1 MTALSV
7 VQNACQKLGIARPTV
22 AFAST
27 DNQVLQLCALA
38 NDELRDL
45 SRAHSWTRLLKQQT
59 FTTVAQAV
67 QTGAVPTDFNW
78 YMNDTMW
85 NRGTQVKVGGPVS
98 PEDWQAFQAISLL
111 AIPNAVFRFRG
122 GDILIYPTPAAG
134 QTCAYEYGT
143 TYTVLSAASASQT
156 EYLADTDTAV
166 LDETIVAL
174 GVRWRFL
181 KSKGMDYSEDFRSY
195 EIAKQQAISRDGG
208 KQKVY
213 LGGYPRNPWNF
224 NIPQSNWPG

>member
-7 VQNACQKLGIARPTV
+7 VQSACLKLGIAQPNVVFT
-22 AFAST
+22 ST
-27 DNQVLQLCALA
+27 DPQTLQLAALM
-38 NDELRDL
+38 NDEGRDL
-45 SRAHSWTRLLKQQT
+45 SRAHNWTRLLKQQT
-59 FTTVAQAV
+59 FVSVAQAI
-67 QTGAVPTDFNW
+67 QTGAVPADFNW

-98 PEDWQAFQAISLL
+98 PEDWQAFQAIALL

-143 TYTVLSAASASQT
+143 TQWVLSNASAPQT
-156 EYLADTDTAV
+156 QYLADTDTAL
-166 LDETIVAL
+166 LDETIIAL

-181 KSKGMDYSEDFRSY
+181 KSKGMDYAEDFRSY
-195 EIAKQQAISRDGG
+195 EIAKQQAVARDGG

-224 NIPQSNWPG
+224 NIPSSSWPG

>member
-1 MTALSV
+1 M
-7 VQNACQKLGIARPTV
+7 
-22 AFAST
+22 
-27 DNQVLQLCALA
+27 
-38 NDELRDL
+38 NDEGRDL
-45 SRAHSWTRLLKQQT
+45 SRAHNWTSLLKQQT

-67 QTGAVPTDFNW
+67 QTNAVPTDFNW

-98 PEDWQAFQAISLL
+98 AEDWQAFQAIALL

-143 TYTVLSAASASQT
+143 TYWVNGSKTAFS
-156 EYLADTDTAV
+156 ADTDTAV
-166 LDETIVAL
+166 LDETIISL
-174 GVRWRFL
+174 GLRWRWL
-181 KSKGMDYSEDFRSY
+181 KSKGMDYAEDFRSY
-195 EIAKQQAISRDGG
+195 EIAKQQAVARDGG

-224 NIPQSNWPG
+224 NIPQSNWPS